1 MNSFVLYVDHK
12 NSQHYVIPSMS
23 DHSVDMSE
31 LAKAA
36 RMRLQAVSALS
47 RGFETNIP
55 VRLHTIAL

>member
-1 MNSFVLYVDHK
+1 
-12 NSQHYVIPSMS
+12 MS